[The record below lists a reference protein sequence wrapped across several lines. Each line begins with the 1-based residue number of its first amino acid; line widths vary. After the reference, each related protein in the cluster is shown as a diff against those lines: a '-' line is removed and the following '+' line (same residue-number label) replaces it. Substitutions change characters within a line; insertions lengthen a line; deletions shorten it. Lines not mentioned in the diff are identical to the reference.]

1 MKTIYRLLGILLLL
15 LASIGCSQTITT
27 APDVTFSTI
36 TGQKIALKE
45 LRGKPVIVT
54 FWATDCPSC
63 VEEIPDLIN
72 LYKQFHYSGL
82 EIIAVA
88 MQYNPPNH
96 VIDMTKDR
104 QLPYK
109 VALDLSS
116 EVAEA
121 FGGVMF
127 TPSTFL
133 IAADGTIIDKH
144 IGIFN
149 PDKMTSTINWLLKG

>member
-1 MKTIYRLLGILLLL
+1 MTTKYRLFGLLLL
-15 LASIGCSQTITT
+15 LLVSIGCNKTITT
-27 APDVTFSTI
+27 APDVTFATI

-63 VEEIPDLIN
+63 IEEIPDLIK
-72 LYKQFHYSGL
+72 LYNQYHESGL

-88 MQYNPPNH
+88 MDFDPPNH
-96 VIDMTKDR
+96 VIDMTNDR

-109 VALDLSS
+109 VALDLTS
-116 EVAEA
+116 EVAKA

-133 IAADGTIIDKH
+133 IAADGSVITKQ
-144 IGIFN
+144 IGTFDPAQMN
-149 PDKMTSTINWLLKG
+149 TTINSLLKG

>member
-1 MKTIYRLLGILLLL
+1 
-15 LASIGCSQTITT
+15 
-27 APDVTFSTI
+27 
-36 TGQKIALKE
+36 

-72 LYKQFHYSGL
+72 LYKQYHESGL

-96 VIDMTKDR
+96 VIDMTKDL

-116 EVAEA
+116 EVAQA

-133 IAADGTIIDKH
+133 IAADGSIIDKH
-144 IGIFN
+144 IGIFD
-149 PDKMTSTINWLLKG
+149 PEKMTTTINSLLKG

>member
-72 LYKQFHYSGL
+72 LYKQYHESGL

-109 VALDLSS
+109 VALDLTS

-133 IAADGTIIDKH
+133 IAADGSVLKKH
-144 IGIFN
+144 IGIFD
-149 PDKMTSTINWLLKG
+149 PEKMTTTINSLLKG